1 MQQPAFRRL
10 LPEVFEEE
18 EVMANKPEWRLQ
30 AEPRTITGK
39 KVKRI
44 REKGLVPGAVSGRE
58 GTLLIQF
65 PLKGNERVV
74 GHAGLINLEVPGS
87 EEQQVLI
94 KQIERSAVNREI
106 LHVDFTTVSA
116 DQKVNVE
123 VPLLFL
129 NSAPVEQTHNGIVMR
144 QLETLHITC
153 LPRYLPE
160 AIPIDM
166 AQFTELRQTLTVGD
180 LPELEGVTIQNPP
193 EAIIISIAAPQLE
206 EEPEVA
212 AAEGIS
218 AEEAAEETAEG
229 TAELA
234 EGAS

>member
-1 MQQPAFRRL
+1 
-10 LPEVFEEE
+10 
-18 EVMANKPEWRLQ
+18 MANTHEWRLQ
-30 AEPRTITGK
+30 VEPRTVTGK

-44 REKGLVPGAVSGRE
+44 REKGLVPGAVSGRD

-65 PLKGNERVV
+65 PLKGNEKIV
-74 GHAGLINLEVPGS
+74 GHAGLIDLEVPGS
-87 EEQQVLI
+87 QAQQVLI

-106 LHVDFTTVSA
+106 LHVDFTTVDA
-116 DQKVNVE
+116 NQKVNVE
-123 VPLLFL
+123 VPILFL
-129 NSAPVEQTHNGIVMR
+129 NSAPVEKTHNGIVMR
-144 QLETLHITC
+144 QLETLHVSC
-153 LPRYLPE
+153 LPKDLPE

-166 AQFTELRQTLTVGD
+166 EQFTELRQTLTVGD

-206 EEPEVA
+206 EEPEVE

-218 AEEAAEETAEG
+218 EEEAAEETAEG
-229 TAELA
+229 TKELA